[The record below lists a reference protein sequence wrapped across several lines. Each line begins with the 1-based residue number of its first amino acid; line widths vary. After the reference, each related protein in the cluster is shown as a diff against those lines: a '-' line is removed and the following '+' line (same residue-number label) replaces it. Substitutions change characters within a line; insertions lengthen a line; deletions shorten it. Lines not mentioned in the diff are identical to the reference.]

1 MRASRCQ
8 VGRLYMG
15 EQVAISS
22 TKSDSNSNSNPTNTT
37 TSLPQSSPN
46 HSPWSPLTT
55 FFLSS
60 PSSRSAQLP
69 SHASRSDKLPQPP
82 GRMLLVKPAD
92 GQVLSAPTLE
102 RTRLGPSMGYCVPT
116 EDFPNIANKFRSRY
130 SCNGRCGAG
139 CSGTAVGN
147 V

>member
-8 VGRLYMG
+8 VGRLYMR
-15 EQVAISS
+15 EQVGISL
-22 TKSDSNSNSNPTNTT
+22 TKSDSNSNPTNTTTNTT

-55 FFLSS
+55 FLLSS

-92 GQVLSAPTLE
+92 GQVLSAPTSG
-102 RTRLGPSMGYCVPT
+102 RTRLGPSMGYCVPN
-116 EDFPNIANKFRSRY
+116 FPNIANKFRSRY